1 VTRDPATADRCR
13 GVLLG
18 LAAGDRNGGPTEF
31 AVCLAESL
39 AERRAFDRDDM
50 LQAAVYF
57 VTAHA
62 SFDAVLAASLAFAGS
77 GNYCPVLVGAID
89 GACWGASATSRFAEE
104 VIAQLE
110 SLGGA
115 DVRVTLEI
123 DARIPNGAPVN
134 VVRIV
139 TENCPTLKFE
149 SQGFEKESSL
159 WRPSRRSV
167 RHSLPASSQSW
178 TLLCFTQ
185 ENRKSV
191 SKKTV
196 RRGSWRQRQRPH
208 GVSVPWSRS
217 CGLRGAKD
225 RVRPAPAV
233 SSRLSKAGFV
243 AGSKSDV
250 GAAERADRAGYP

>member
-185 ENRKSV
+185 ENREAGELAAAPTAARGQRSLEPF
-191 SKKTV
+191 V
-196 RRGSWRQRQRPH
+196 RSAR
-208 GVSVPWSRS
+208 
-217 CGLRGAKD
+217 
-225 RVRPAPAV
+225 RVRPSPTR
-233 SSRLSKAGFV
+233 SSRLLPPLEGRLRSRFKI
-243 AGSKSDV
+243 
-250 GAAERADRAGYP
+250 